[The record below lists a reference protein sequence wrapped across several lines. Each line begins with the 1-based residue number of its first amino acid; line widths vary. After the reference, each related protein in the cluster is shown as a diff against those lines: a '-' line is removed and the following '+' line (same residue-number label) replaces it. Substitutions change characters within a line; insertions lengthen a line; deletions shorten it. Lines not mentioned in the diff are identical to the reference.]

1 MLKKPTRRS
10 AGTPFPKSIKRRP
23 RTRHLKPIELYYWP
37 TPNGYKVSIM
47 LEECRLPYD
56 VIPID
61 ISRGDQFKPEFLAI
75 SPNNR
80 MPAIVDPQGPGGRPI
95 SVFESGAIL
104 QYLGRKTGRFY
115 PAGERARVEVEQ
127 WLFWQ
132 MANLGPKAGECHHF
146 RLYAPER
153 EKLAYAVERFTN
165 ECNRLYGVMNRRLAD
180 RDFLAGAY
188 SIADMA
194 CIGWASRWRR
204 QGQDLVQ
211 FPNVKRWL
219 DRMLARPAVY
229 RGMHI
234 WVDAAS
240 KVNMHDPT
248 TRAMLFDQRA
258 R

>member
-1 MLKKPTRRS
+1 MVRKASTKTTKAARGKARRH
-10 AGTPFPKSIKRRP
+10 TTDDRP
-23 RTRHLKPIELYYWP
+23 IQLYFWP
-37 TPNGYKVSIM
+37 TPNGWKISVM
-47 LEECRLPYD
+47 LEECRLPYT
-56 VIPID
+56 VIPVNLSI
-61 ISRGDQFKPEFLAI
+61 GEQFNPEFLAI

-80 MPAIVDPQGPGGRPI
+80 MPAIIDPDGPGGRAI
-95 SVFESGAIL
+95 SIFESGAIL

-115 PAGERARVEVEQ
+115 PRDERSRVEVDQ

-146 RLYAPER
+146 RLYAADKAP
-153 EKLAYAVERFTN
+153 YATERFTN

-180 RDFLAGAY
+180 REFLAGRY

-194 CIGWASRWRR
+194 CIGWARYWQR
-204 QGQDLVQ
+204 QGQDIAA
-211 FPNVKRWL
+211 FPHVKRWL

-234 WVDAAS
+234 RIEAAAQVDMQDP
-240 KVNMHDPT
+240 KV
-248 TRAMLFDQRA
+248 RAVLFGQRA